1 MRRQLLIS
9 NLILITI
16 TLALLSFT
24 AFRATSRSFE
34 RFQAAHTAVHT
45 GVLIDTLEQ
54 YYAQHGGW
62 EGVQTQ
68 VVSLSLVSGFLVT
81 VYDIEGDLVAS
92 TLNEDRPIADDALLE
107 LELTAAGR
115 PIGTAYVDRS
125 LELEA
130 VDDSF
135 LDDLVREFL
144 PSAVI
149 VLGLAITLGILL
161 AQSLTRPLMQMRDAA
176 AKIARGN
183 YDVRLAVQRQD
194 EIGALGRSFNQMA
207 AGLANVER
215 TRQELVMNVSHD
227 LRTPLTII
235 KGYLDGLISGK
246 ISDRRSA
253 QQAFGA
259 MNIEVAQL
267 LNLVNDLNQVAMLD
281 AGKANTAKQTI
292 AMAEIIE
299 QVIGRA
305 RPLAEAK
312 QITLTAQIEPDL
324 PPFKADRPQMGQ
336 MLFNLV
342 ENALRHT
349 AAHGAIS
356 LSTHADDNHLIVQV
370 TDNGEGIPAEHQPY
384 IFDRFYQVDPARRQA
399 EAGSGLGLAIVKGIV
414 QAHGGQ
420 ISVVSEVGQG
430 SSFTIRLP
438 LS

>member
-34 RFQAAHTAVHT
+34 RFQGAHTAVHT
-45 GVLIDTLEQ
+45 SVLIETLEQ
-54 YYAQHGGW
+54 YYAQQGNW

-68 VVSLSLVSGFLVT
+68 VVNLSLVSGFLVT
-81 VYDIEGDLVAS
+81 VRDNEGMLVAS
-92 TLNEDRPIADDALLE
+92 TLNDNRPVAADALLK
-107 LELTAAGR
+107 LELTAAGQ

-135 LDDLVREFL
+135 SDDLVREFL

-149 VLGLAITLGILL
+149 VLILAVTLGMLL
-161 AQSLTRPLMQMRDAA
+161 AQSLTRPLTQMRDAA

-207 AGLANVER
+207 AGLADVER
-215 TRQELVMNVSHD
+215 MRQELVINVSHD

-235 KGYLDGLISGK
+235 KGYLDGLVTGK

-253 QQAFGA
+253 EQAFKA
-259 MNIEVAQL
+259 MNIEVEQL
-267 LNLVNDLNQVAMLD
+267 LHLVDDLNQVAVLD
-281 AGKANTAKQTI
+281 AGRTNSMTQVVAMGEVI
-292 AMAEIIE
+292 A
-299 QVIGRA
+299 QVITRA
-305 RPLAEAK
+305 QPLADAK
-312 QITLTAQIEPDL
+312 QIMLTTQVEPHL
-324 PPFKADRPQMGQ
+324 PPLTADRPQMGQ

-349 AAHGAIS
+349 AAHGEIS
-356 LSTHADDNHLIVQV
+356 ITARAENNQLVMLVA
-370 TDNGEGIPAEHQPY
+370 DNGEGIPAAHQPY
-384 IFDRFYQVDPARRQA
+384 IFDRFYQADPARRQA

-420 ISVVSEVGQG
+420 IRVESEVGQG
-430 SSFTIRLP
+430 SRFIVRLP
-438 LS
+438 YD

>member
-34 RFQAAHTAVHT
+34 RFQGAHTAVHT

-54 YYAQHGGW
+54 YYAQHGNW
-62 EGVQTQ
+62 NGVQTQ

-81 VYDIEGDLVAS
+81 VRDLEGAIVAS
-92 TLNEDRPIADDALLE
+92 TLNDNRPVAADALLE
-107 LELTAAGR
+107 LELTAAGQ

-135 LDDLVREFL
+135 SDDLVGEFL

-149 VLGLAITLGILL
+149 VLILAVTLGMLL
-161 AQSLTRPLMQMRDAA
+161 AQSLTRPLTQMRDAA

-207 AGLANVER
+207 AGLADVER
-215 TRQELVMNVSHD
+215 MRQELVMNVSHD

-235 KGYLDGLISGK
+235 KGYLDGLVTGK

-253 QQAFGA
+253 EQAFKA
-259 MNIEVAQL
+259 MNIEVEQL
-267 LNLVNDLNQVAMLD
+267 LHLVDDLNQVAALD
-281 AGKANTAKQTI
+281 AGKTNDSKQ
-292 AMAEIIE
+292 
-299 QVIGRA
+299 V
-305 RPLAEAK
+305 
-312 QITLTAQIEPDL
+312 
-324 PPFKADRPQMGQ
+324 
-336 MLFNLV
+336 
-342 ENALRHT
+342 
-349 AAHGAIS
+349 
-356 LSTHADDNHLIVQV
+356 
-370 TDNGEGIPAEHQPY
+370 
-384 IFDRFYQVDPARRQA
+384 
-399 EAGSGLGLAIVKGIV
+399 
-414 QAHGGQ
+414 
-420 ISVVSEVGQG
+420 
-430 SSFTIRLP
+430 
-438 LS
+438 